1 MPRAL
6 VEITREASELPR
18 EQRLAL
24 AEFLL
29 ELEESPADSE
39 VEAAWE
45 EEIQNRIRAIDDGSA
60 KGIPYEQVMREAQNR
75 LAK

>member
-6 VEITREASELPR
+6 AEISREASELPK

-24 AEFLL
+24 AEFLM
-29 ELEESPADSE
+29 ELEESSVPPE

-45 EEIQNRIRAIDDGSA
+45 QEIQNRIQAIEEGSA
-60 KGIPYEQVMREAQNR
+60 RGIPYEQVMREAQDR

>member
-6 VEITREASELPR
+6 AEISREASELPK

-29 ELEESPADSE
+29 ELEETPSDPE

-45 EEIQNRIRAIDDGSA
+45 QEIQQRIRAIDEGNA
-60 KGIPYEQVMREAQNR
+60 KGIPYEQVMREAQKR
-75 LAK
+75 LAR

>member
-1 MPRAL
+1 MPRAFA
-6 VEITREASELPR
+6 EISREASELPR

-29 ELEESPADSE
+29 ELDEPAAGPE

-45 EEIQNRIRAIDDGSA
+45 EEIQNRIRAIEEGSA
-60 KGIPYEQVMREAQNR
+60 RGIPYEQVMREAQGR